1 MDFLDKRISVICD
14 ELKRLSVKQKIPI
27 TTWQIKPGNYLT
39 PAEADAA
46 AEPYAE
52 FGHQE
57 TYDLTR
63 YLMGGYKDD
72 PDSAVNN
79 KISHW
84 YGPDKHYWFRT
95 EITVPES
102 FAGRS
107 LWLHIQSQIEEWDD
121 AKNPQFLVFVDG
133 VVTQCADM
141 NHRDVL
147 LARQAEAG
155 RTYRIDLQAYTG
167 ILHAELNLLCDLREI
182 DPEIEGLYYDMVVP
196 LRAFGRLDPDGKPRH
211 DLERVLNEAVNILD
225 LRTPY
230 DDSFY
235 ATVADARAYLAK
247 ALYTDLAG
255 HDEVIA
261 SCIGHTHI
269 DVAWWW
275 TVAQTEE
282 KTCRSFSTVLRL
294 MEQYPNY
301 KFMSSQPQLYAFL
314 KARYPELFEQIKA
327 RVAEGRWEPEGGM
340 WVEADCNLTSGE
352 SLVRQFIYGKRFFKD
367 EFGVDNRMLWL
378 PDVFGYSG
386 ALPQIMKQ
394 CGIDYFMTTKL
405 AWNQINKIPYDT
417 FLWRGIDVT
426 EVLTHLVTTLDLGQ
440 DPTKNFFT
448 TYNGQLHPDAIMGG
462 WQRYQQKDINNDI
475 LISYGYGDGG
485 GGPTRE
491 MLETSIRME
500 KGIEGIPKVR
510 QAFARTFFD
519 DLKERVSGNRRLPT
533 WEGELY
539 FEYHRGTLTSM
550 ARNKRANRKSEL
562 GMMDLELLSVLTAAK
577 LGYPKDELDK
587 MWRQILINQFHDI
600 LPGSSIHEVY
610 EVTKAQY
617 AALAEKL
624 SGMIGERLAA
634 LTPAGDGVTVF
645 NTTGFARNDVV
656 TLPGV
661 EAEALA
667 DETGRTYPVQKTAD
681 GAVVY
686 LENLPS
692 KGRKG
697 FAKVASAAAASPFT
711 LSADSH
717 TLDTPFYTVRFDET
731 GRIASMFDKDARRE
745 VFQDGQTGNAMRV
758 FEDKPIYYDNWDI
771 DNFYTEK
778 FWEVTDL
785 KEFTWTENGPVR
797 ATLHLVRNF
806 SHSTICQDIHFYA
819 NLRRVDFVTTVDWH
833 EHQSLLKVF
842 FPANVHTDQATFE
855 IQYGNLTRKTFS
867 NTSWDRARFESCGQK
882 WCDVSEGHY
891 GVSVLN
897 DCKYGHSVK
906 DGCIGLTLIK
916 SGIEPNP
923 VTDQEVHHFTYALFP
938 HQEGWQAGGTVRQ
951 AFFLNQP
958 ALVTAGGTADAGESL
973 ASVDVPNVVLETIK
987 QAEDGDGV
995 ILRMYECE
1003 NALTPVTLTWA
1014 KPFTSAEA
1022 ENCIEQKT
1030 GEVEVSGNQIR
1041 FTIKPYEVKT
1051 IRIR

>member
-1 MDFLDKRISVICD
+1 MFFVDKRIGVICD
-14 ELKRLSVKQKIPI
+14 ELQKLSVKQKVPI

-46 AEPYAE
+46 EAPYAT

-57 TYDLTR
+57 TYDLQR
-63 YLMGGYKDD
+63 YLRGGYED
-72 PDSAVNN
+72 DSAVNSH
-79 KISHW
+79 IAHW
-84 YGPDKHYWFRT
+84 YGPDRHYWFRT
-95 EITVPES
+95 EVTVPES
-102 FAGRS
+102 FAGKP

-133 VVTQCADM
+133 VVTQGADM

-147 LARQAEAG
+147 LAREAEAG
-155 RTYRIDLQAYTG
+155 RTYRLDLQAYTG

-182 DPEIEGLYYDMVVP
+182 DPEIEGLFYDMVVP
-196 LRAFGRLDPDGKPRH
+196 LRAFGRLEPDGKPRH
-211 DLERVLNEAVNILD
+211 DLERVLNEAVNLLD

-230 DDSFY
+230 DESFY
-235 ATVADARAYLAK
+235 ASVAATRAYLAK

-282 KTCRSFSTVLRL
+282 KTCRSFATVLRL

-314 KARYPELFEQIKA
+314 KARYPELFAQIKA

-352 SLVRQFIYGKRFFKD
+352 SLVRQFIYGKRFFKN
-367 EFGVDNRMLWL
+367 EFGVDNRILWL

-405 AWNQINKIPYDT
+405 AWNQVNKIPYDT
-417 FLWRGIDVT
+417 FMWRGIDGT

-485 GGPTRE
+485 GGPTRD

-500 KGIEGIPKVR
+500 KGVEGIPQVR
-510 QAFARTFFD
+510 QVFARQFFEELD
-519 DLKERVSGNRRLPT
+519 QRVSGNRRLPT

-550 ARNKRANRKSEL
+550 ARNKRSNRKSEL
-562 GMMDLELLSVLTAAK
+562 AMMDLELLSVLAADK
-577 LGYPKDELDK
+577 LAYPQQEMDK
-587 MWRQILINQFHDI
+587 LWRVILINQFHDI
-600 LPGSSIHEVY
+600 LPGSAIHEVY
-610 EVTKAQY
+610 EVTREEY
-617 AALAEKL
+617 AAVAEKL
-624 SGMIGERLAA
+624 AALTDERLAA
-634 LTPAGDGVTVF
+634 LTPEGDGVTVF
-645 NTTGFARNDVV
+645 NTTGFVRGDVV
-656 TLPGV
+656 TLPDAT
-661 EAEALA
+661 AEALA
-667 DETGRTYPVQKTAD
+667 DETGCVYPVQKTAD
-681 GAVVY
+681 GGAIVY
-686 LENLPS
+686 LENLPA

-697 FAKVASAAAASPFT
+697 FAKAAAVAEGTPFT
-711 LSADSH
+711 LSADGH
-717 TLDTPFYTVRFDET
+717 TLETPFYTVRFDEH
-731 GRIASMFDKDARRE
+731 GQIAAMFDKDARRE
-745 VFQDGQTGNAMRV
+745 VFKEGQPGNALRV

-771 DNFYTEK
+771 DNWYTEK
-778 FWEVTDL
+778 FWDVTDV
-785 KEFTWTENGPVR
+785 KAFTWTENGPVR
-797 ATLHLVRNF
+797 ATLHIERSF
-806 SHSTICQDIHFYA
+806 SHSTISQDIHFYA
-819 NLRRVDFVTTVDWH
+819 NVRRVDFVTHVDWH
-833 EHQSLLKVF
+833 EHQSLLKAF
-842 FPANVHTDQATFE
+842 FPADVHTDEATFE
-855 IQYGNLTRKTFS
+855 VQYGNLTRKTHS
-867 NTSWDRARFESCGQK
+867 NTSWDVARFESCGQK

-923 VTDQEVHHFTYALFP
+923 VTDQEVHTFTYALYP

-951 AFFLNQP
+951 AYFLNQP
-958 ALVTAGGTADAGESL
+958 ALAVAGGSADTGVSL
-973 ASVDVPNVVLETIK
+973 ASVDAPNVVLETVK
-987 QAEDGDGV
+987 RAEDGDGV
-995 ILRMYECE
+995 ILRLYECE
-1003 NALTPVTLTWA
+1003 NAKTPVTLTWNGA
-1014 KPFTSAEA
+1014 IASAEA
-1022 ENCIEQKT
+1022 DNCIEEKT
-1030 GEVEVSGNQIR
+1030 GDVEVSGNQIR